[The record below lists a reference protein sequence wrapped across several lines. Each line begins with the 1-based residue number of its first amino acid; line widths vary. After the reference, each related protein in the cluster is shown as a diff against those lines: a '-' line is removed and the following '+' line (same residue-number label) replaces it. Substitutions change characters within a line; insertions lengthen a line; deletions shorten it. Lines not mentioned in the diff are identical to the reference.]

1 MKRKAHIT
9 ISGHDHVG
17 IIANI
22 SKEMAK
28 YGVNIVDVSQTVLS
42 EHFTMVLVADLSGLT
57 ISVDEF
63 SQRMESLINQ
73 LNLSM
78 RMKLQ

>member
-9 ISGHDHVG
+9 ISGRDHVG
-17 IIANI
+17 IIADI

-28 YGVNIVDVSQTVLS
+28 YGVNIMDVSQTVLS
-42 EHFTMVLVADLSGLT
+42 GHFTMVLMADLSGLT

-63 SQRMESLINQ
+63 TRCLESLIRQ